1 MNFKWLETKLDY
13 DGSQLR
19 PLFNYLGHGL
29 EGSSVLGF
37 RGACNVSFAH
47 MIDGEDLRDQS
58 AIAGSD
64 MVHVLVEFFHQN
76 LFSAVAFQRLI
87 ADIAASIVY
96 ELTQEKVRLRRDGDD
111 LYFFE
116 AKFSISIATKSAVS
130 ELIHFAVNV
139 SQKGTPVKTCGL
151 EDFGIHPEVFGRTLI
166 ARVAHEFDSCLRAT
180 EKVRP
185 V

>member
-1 MNFKWLETKLDY
+1 MKSLWLETKLDY

-19 PLFNYLGHGL
+19 PLYNYLQHRLDGP
-29 EGSSVLGF
+29 SVLGF
-37 RGACNVSFAH
+37 RGACNIPFAH
-47 MIDGEDLRDQS
+47 MVDGEDLREKS
-58 AIAGSD
+58 VIAGAD
-64 MVHVLVEFFHQN
+64 MVHFIVEFYHLN

-87 ADIAASIVY
+87 AGLVAQVVY
-96 ELTQEKVRLRRDGDD
+96 ERTDGLHLRRDGDD
-111 LYFFE
+111 LYLFD

-139 SQKGTPVKTCGL
+139 TNEGTPVETCSL
-151 EDFGIHPEVFGRTLI
+151 KDFGLDPEVFGRTMV
-166 ARVAHEFDSCLRAT
+166 ARIAHEFDSCWAAT